1 MRYNAHIIR
10 RQKGHLMQST
20 FMTRKIRNFIQFLL
34 LLLGIGTLVALAGW
48 LIAGFTGMLW
58 AFALWAFSILI
69 LPKVSPRSILR
80 LYNAYKI
87 YPEEI
92 PRVYELLNTLAQ
104 KSNLPA
110 TPEIHYIPSRAIIA
124 FSTGNK
130 ENPVI
135 ALSDGILRLLNTYE
149 IAGVLAHEISHIK
162 NNDIWIMQVSDIAG
176 RIANL
181 LAYTGLLLL
190 ALLTPLLINEPG
202 GFPWMILFVLGII
215 PTANSLIQLSLSRL
229 REYEAD
235 LDAAM
240 LLNDPR
246 PLASSLEKI
255 DRLESGW
262 LENLFSPFKRLPE
275 PSLLRTHPPT
285 KERIKRLLELIPQ
298 YENTPGYARSIHS
311 SKPHTIPVIM
321 LKPRKRMSGVW
332 W

>member
-1 MRYNAHIIR
+1 MH
-10 RQKGHLMQST
+10 ST
-20 FMTRKIRNFIQFLL
+20 FITRKIRNFIQFLL
-34 LLLGIGTLVALAGW
+34 LLLGIGTLTALAGW
-48 LIAGFTGMLW
+48 FIAGLSGMLW
-58 AFALWAFSILI
+58 AFALWIISVFI
-69 LPKVSPRSILR
+69 LPKVSPRSVLR

-92 PRVYELLNTLAQ
+92 PRVYEILETLSR

-110 TPEIHYIPSRAIIA
+110 TPEIYYIPSRAIIA
-124 FSTGNK
+124 FSTGSRD
-130 ENPVI
+130 NPVI
-135 ALSDGILRLLNTYE
+135 ALSDGILRLLSTYE

-181 LAYTGLLLL
+181 LAYMGLLLL
-190 ALLTPLLINEPG
+190 ALLAPLLINDEL
-202 GFPWMILFVLGII
+202 GFPWMVLFILSTI
-215 PTANSLIQLSLSRL
+215 PTVNSLIQLSLSRL

-235 LDAAM
+235 LDAAI

-255 DRLESGW
+255 DHLESSW

-285 KERIKRLLELIPQ
+285 KERIKRLLELLPQ
-298 YENTPGYARSIHS
+298 YENTTGSHRSSHP

-321 LKPRKRMSGVW
+321 LKPRKRLSGVW